1 MARDKCGRE
10 RDSTGNKPDFVK
22 EMGTI
27 YLDEGPMAL
36 YQTLLTWKKVRD
48 FSCNMWWLCICD
60 KYY

>member
-48 FSCNMWWLCICD
+48 FQ
-60 KYY
+60 